1 MPGSQQRSPTS
12 YYGPRNYHA
21 PDATPLVD
29 VAANPEGNVN
39 VNCNIRVPIPDSR
52 LMVKISILFVWRS
65 ATAPST
71 MVLVPSST
79 IWLAGADRDTSGI
92 SGNWIRHT
100 DVEGTQA
107 APTVFPASA
116 GLQGYSR
123 EFPGTSGDIILG
135 ELSLTTPE
143 GQAGLWTLQT
153 RYQPIAVSFP
163 WEEWEEI
170 RRECHPER
178 EGPCVRA

>member
-1 MPGSQQRSPTS
+1 MPGSQQRSPSS

-21 PDATPLVD
+21 PDAIPLAD
-29 VAANPEGNVN
+29 IAANPEGITTVA
-39 VNCNIRVPIPDSR
+39 CRFRVPFPDSR
-52 LMVKISILFVWRS
+52 LMVKVSVLFVWRGGLQ
-65 ATAPST
+65 PST
-71 MVLVPSST
+71 MITAPSST

-107 APTVFPASA
+107 APTAFPASA

-123 EFPGTSGDIILG
+123 EFPGTSGDVILG
-135 ELSLTTPE
+135 ALSLSTPE
-143 GQAGLWTLQT
+143 NTPGLWVLQT
-153 RYQPIAVSFP
+153 RFQPIAVSMP
-163 WEEWEEI
+163 WDEWEEI